1 MTLSLCI
8 AGCGSYARTVL
19 RDIHD
24 MTEDVRLFFASRDVK
39 KAKEFCETYGG
50 AGYFGS
56 YEEAA
61 ADPRVE
67 AMYFCTPHHLHLE
80 HALLAARHRKHILM
94 EKPIARTLAEARQ
107 MVQAAR
113 DSGVKLMVAENYRF
127 LPTMEK
133 CRQVMSQ
140 SGIASIGQARLIQV
154 NSESYMVPTDW
165 RTSADLNG
173 GGTFIDGGIHFV
185 DILVYLAGVP
195 ERVYAVQPL
204 QVFRQ
209 VEGEDG
215 LVLVARLPGG
225 AVGMVN
231 FSRATPVTK
240 PRVWVNVTCTG
251 GSLSFAPYG
260 NEVILDTPP
269 AQRTITLPE
278 ARRGVRGMVRE
289 FRNSIR
295 EDREP
300 RMSGEEGIK
309 DLAVVLAAY
318 ESARLGQ
325 EVPVRL

>member
-19 RDIHD
+19 WDIHD
-24 MTEDVRLFFASRDVK
+24 MTEDLRLFFASRDVK
-39 KAKEFCETYGG
+39 KAREFCEAYGG

-56 YEEAA
+56 YEDAA

-113 DSGVKLMVAENYRF
+113 EAGVKLMVAENYRF

-133 CRQVMSQ
+133 CRQVMAL
-140 SGIASIGQARLIQV
+140 SGMASIGQARLIQV

-195 ERVYAVQPL
+195 ERVYAVQPP
-204 QVFRQ
+204 QAFRQ
-209 VEGEDG
+209 MEGEDG
-215 LVLVARLPGG
+215 LVLIARLPGG

-289 FRNSIR
+289 FRSSIR